1 MTLLGDPMN
10 KLVLSVAMAAT
21 LSACT
26 TTGPRTYDFKDSRE
40 SVKVAV
46 MPLDV
51 EVKFAKIG
59 SRDVRA
65 DWTAQAR
72 ENLEDSLLNA
82 LEASGEKV
90 MKYEISASDAE
101 AKQLTLL
108 QQHVAQAINAH
119 VVFADPAQYRGP
131 LPHKK
136 GEDQMTYSLGSGVQS
151 VKAQT
156 NADYAAFLTNRTV
169 VESGGSVFAKIAIGA
184 VTGYTP
190 GLSSFKG
197 TSLSLVDLN
206 TGEVKWLNST
216 IGSLGG
222 DPRDPENADKIVASI
237 LKKSPFTEGEAE

>member
-1 MTLLGDPMN
+1 MN
-10 KLVLSVAMAAT
+10 KLIISVAAAAT
-21 LSACT
+21 LSACAT
-26 TTGPRTYDFKDSRE
+26 SGPQTYDFKDSRE

-51 EVKFAKIG
+51 EVEFAKIG
-59 SRDVRA
+59 ARDVRA
-65 DWTAQAR
+65 DWTAQAK
-72 ENLEDSLLNA
+72 ENLENSLLRG
-82 LEASGEKV
+82 LEASGEEV
-90 MKYEISASDAE
+90 MKFEISGSDAQ

-108 QQHVAQAINAH
+108 QQHVAQAISSH
-119 VVFADPAQYRGP
+119 VVLSDPSQYRGP

-136 GEDQMTYSLGSGVQS
+136 GQDQMTYNLGSGVKA

-184 VTGYTP
+184 VTGYAP

-206 TGEVKWLNST
+206 TGEVKWLNSN

-222 DPRDPENADKIVASI
+222 DPRKPENADKIVASI
-237 LKKSPFTEGEAE
+237 LKKSPFNEGEED

>member
-1 MTLLGDPMN
+1 MN
-10 KLVLSVAMAAT
+10 KLILSLTVAVT
-21 LSACT
+21 LSACAT
-26 TTGPRTYDFKDSRE
+26 TSGPQTYDFKDSRE

-51 EVKFAKIG
+51 EVTFAKVG

-65 DWTAQAR
+65 DWTAQAKK
-72 ENLEDSLLNA
+72 NLEDSLLRG
-82 LEASGEKV
+82 LEASGEEV
-90 MKYEISASDAE
+90 IKYEISGSDTQTQ
-101 AKQLTLL
+101 QLTLL
-108 QQHVAQAINAH
+108 QQHVAQAINSH
-119 VVFADPAQYRGP
+119 VVLTDPAQYRGP

-169 VESGGSVFAKIAIGA
+169 VESGGSVFAKIAIGT
-184 VTGYTP
+184 VTGYVP

-206 TGEVKWLNST
+206 TGEVKWLNSNV
-216 IGSLGG
+216 GGLGG
-222 DPRDPENADKIVASI
+222 DPRKPENADKIVGNI
-237 LKKSPFTEGEAE
+237 LSKSPFSEGDEG